1 MKYSLQDIHGEKV
14 LVGGQDG
21 VGVERSDLVLAG
33 GDLSVS
39 GGGLDAELPHLDL
52 GVVDAV
58 DHADREIGKVLVVEL
73 LTLGRGAAE
82 KRAAREAKVGTLRE
96 VLSVDEEEL
105 LLGSCVDLDLRS
117 DGDQGSIRCAVA
129 FLSPGRAFRSPS

>member
-14 LVGGQDG
+14 LVGGEHRL
-21 VGVERSDLVLAG
+21 GVEGSDLVLAG

-52 GVVDAV
+52 SVVDV
-58 DHADREIGKVLVVEL
+58 INHLDRKIGEVLIVEL

-82 KRAAREAKVGTLRE
+82 KGTAGQLE
-96 VLSVDEEEL
+96 IGSLVVVVTVDEEEL
-105 LLGSCVDLDLRS
+105 LLSSCVDLDLRS

>member
-82 KRAAREAKVGTLRE
+82 KGTAGQLE
-96 VLSVDEEEL
+96 IGSLVVVVTVDEEEL
-105 LLGSCVDLDLRS
+105 LLGTGVDSDLEMDWQGRHVRS
-117 DGDQGSIRCAVA
+117 W
-129 FLSPGRAFRSPS
+129 

>member
-1 MKYSLQDIHGEKV
+1 M
-14 LVGGQDG
+14 
-21 VGVERSDLVLAG
+21 
-33 GDLSVS
+33 S

-82 KRAAREAKVGTLRE
+82 KGTAGQLE
-96 VLSVDEEEL
+96 IGSLVVVVTVDEEEL
-105 LLGSCVDLDLRS
+105 LLSSCVDLDLRS
-117 DGDQGSIRCAVA
+117 DGDQGSIRCVVA

>member
-1 MKYSLQDIHGEKV
+1 M
-14 LVGGQDG
+14 
-21 VGVERSDLVLAG
+21 
-33 GDLSVS
+33 S

-105 LLGSCVDLDLRS
+105 LLGTGVDSDLEMDWQGRHVRS
-117 DGDQGSIRCAVA
+117 W
-129 FLSPGRAFRSPS
+129 

>member
-52 GVVDAV
+52 SVVDAV
-58 DHADREIGKVLVVEL
+58 DHADRKIGKVLVVEL

-82 KRAAREAKVGTLRE
+82 KGTAGQLE
-96 VLSVDEEEL
+96 IGSLVVVVTVDEEEL
-105 LLGSCVDLDLRS
+105 LLGTGVDSDLEMDWQGRHVRS
-117 DGDQGSIRCAVA
+117 W
-129 FLSPGRAFRSPS
+129 

>member
-1 MKYSLQDIHGEKV
+1 M
-14 LVGGQDG
+14 
-21 VGVERSDLVLAG
+21 
-33 GDLSVS
+33 S

-82 KRAAREAKVGTLRE
+82 KGTAGQLE
-96 VLSVDEEEL
+96 IGSLVVVVTVDEEEL
-105 LLGSCVDLDLRS
+105 LLGTGVDSDLEMGWQERHVRS
-117 DGDQGSIRCAVA
+117 W
-129 FLSPGRAFRSPS
+129 

>member
-39 GGGLDAELPHLDL
+39 GGGLDAKLPHLDL
-52 GVVDAV
+52 GVVDV
-58 DHADREIGKVLVVEL
+58 INHLDRKIGEVLIVEL

-82 KRAAREAKVGTLRE
+82 KGTAGQLE
-96 VLSVDEEEL
+96 IGSLVVVVTVDEEEL
-105 LLGSCVDLDLRS
+105 LLGTGVDSDLEMDWQERHVRS
-117 DGDQGSIRCAVA
+117 W
-129 FLSPGRAFRSPS
+129 

>member
-52 GVVDAV
+52 SVVDV
-58 DHADREIGKVLVVEL
+58 INHLDRKIGEVLIVEL

-82 KRAAREAKVGTLRE
+82 KGTSGQLE
-96 VLSVDEEEL
+96 IGSLVVVVTVDEEEL
-105 LLGSCVDLDLRS
+105 LLGTGVDSDLEMDWQGRHVRS
-117 DGDQGSIRCAVA
+117 W
-129 FLSPGRAFRSPS
+129 

>member
-52 GVVDAV
+52 SVVDV
-58 DHADREIGKVLVVEL
+58 INHLDRKIGEVLIVEL

-82 KRAAREAKVGTLRE
+82 KGTAGQLE
-96 VLSVDEEEL
+96 IGSLVVVVTVDEEEL
-105 LLGSCVDLDLRS
+105 LLGTGVDSDLEMDWQGRHVRS
-117 DGDQGSIRCAVA
+117 W
-129 FLSPGRAFRSPS
+129 

>member
-52 GVVDAV
+52 SVVDV
-58 DHADREIGKVLVVEL
+58 INHLDRKIGEVLIVEL
-73 LTLGRGAAE
+73 LALGRGAAE
-82 KRAAREAKVGTLRE
+82 KGTAGQLE
-96 VLSVDEEEL
+96 IGSLVVVVTVDEEEL
-105 LLGSCVDLDLRS
+105 LLGTGVDSDLEMDWQGRHVRS
-117 DGDQGSIRCAVA
+117 W
-129 FLSPGRAFRSPS
+129 